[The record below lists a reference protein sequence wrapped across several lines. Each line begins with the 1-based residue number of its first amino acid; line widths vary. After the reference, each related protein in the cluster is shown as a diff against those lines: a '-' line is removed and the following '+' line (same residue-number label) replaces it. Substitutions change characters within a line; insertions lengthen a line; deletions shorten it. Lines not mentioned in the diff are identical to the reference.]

1 MGTFYRNLEFLQF
14 DLANRSFCVDVDQVL
29 GVITL
34 PPHMKDPPATVPFYE
49 DDVPVFSMEEMLN
62 IEKIPSLAPKEII
75 ILKGAKEN
83 YGILVTLIGEIHKV
97 PLHRAVFRFP
107 NSERSQIRM
116 FGIWGM
122 AMLGQELSLIL
133 EPHVLL
139 DDTKNEPLLD
149 MAPCEPVQDQKDNPL
164 NKITHPSY

>member
-1 MGTFYRNLEFLQF
+1 LGTFYRNLEFLQF

-34 PPHMKDPPATVPFYE
+34 PPHMKEPPSTVPFYDE
-49 DDVPVFSMEEMLN
+49 DVPVFSMEEMLN
-62 IEKIPSLAPKEII
+62 IEKIHSLAPKEII
-75 ILKGAKEN
+75 ILKGAREN

-97 PLHRAVFRFP
+97 PLLRSVFRFP
-107 NSERSQIRM
+107 NSERAQIRM

-122 AMLGQELSLIL
+122 AMLGEELSLIL

-139 DDTKNEPLLD
+139 DDPKNVPLLD
-149 MAPCEPVQDQKDNPL
+149 MAPSTPVLDYTDKPA
-164 NKITHPSY
+164 HPSY

>member
-1 MGTFYRNLEFLQF
+1 MGTFYRNIEFLQF

-34 PPHMKDPPATVPFYE
+34 PPHMKDPPTTVPFYE
-49 DDVPVFSMEEMLN
+49 EEIPVFSMEEMLN

-97 PLHRAVFRFP
+97 PLHRSVFRFP
-107 NSERSQIRM
+107 NSERAQIRM

-139 DDTKNEPLLD
+139 DDTRSIPLLD
-149 MAPCEPVQDQKDNPL
+149 MEPSAPAQEIQDHKSKL
-164 NKITHPSY
+164 NHPSY